1 MMECEQPT
9 PIPSQLTEGLAP
21 LQESHTSDVLEVLE
35 VHLSNMQQ
43 CGVCYAR
50 YQSLVEAIDAREED

>member
-1 MMECEQPT
+1 MACEQPT
-9 PIPSQLTEGLAP
+9 PIPEQLTKDLTP
-21 LQESHTSDVLEVLE
+21 LRESESANALDVLE

-50 YQSLVEAIDAREED
+50 YQSLVEALDARAED

>member
-9 PIPSQLTEGLAP
+9 PIPTQLIKELVP
-21 LQESHTSDVLEVLE
+21 LQESNTSDVLGVLE
-35 VHLSNMQQ
+35 VHLTNMQQ

-50 YQSLVEAIDAREED
+50 YQSLLEAIDARAED